1 MNRQYSDLII
11 VAFVMCV
18 IALLVVPL
26 PTGMIDMLIAF
37 NIAVSLLLL
46 LIGLSLKNTLTL
58 LTFPAILLLSTLFRL
73 SLNVASTRLILS
85 QGDAGEIIRSF
96 GTFLIRGEVAVG
108 VIIFLIITVVNFIV
122 IAKGAG
128 RISEVAAR
136 FTLDA
141 LPGKQMAIDS
151 ELRTGSISAEQAKEK
166 REDLRKE
173 TQLYGSMDGAMKFVQ
188 GDVIAGIFIIFTNIF
203 GGIYLG
209 VRQGLSFADALGT
222 YTTLTI
228 GDGLVTQVPALLV
241 SICAGVVVTRVS
253 SDKNSTLGSDLILQL
268 FQNRKVLLLSAFATL
283 MVAFLPNV
291 PALPFV
297 LIAAAFAAV
306 AYFSNAKI
314 TGSAATKRRVRQI
327 SNDERS
333 GSQSIAIDYAAGD
346 LSIILAKNLYQQYL
360 ANEQEHISRWYEVQ
374 DDFQNRCSLQL
385 PNLKVVQDTN
395 YTANEF
401 SLRHKD
407 FEFTNSQQSA
417 NLVYIYC
424 QPEQLRAFDLEVSQ
438 EAYHPL
444 TNRRGALVKR
454 DEKLDLLIRNC
465 NLKHED
471 SIQMIFARAEK
482 FYMQNPEE
490 LIQLTQ
496 VHQEIKEIE
505 NRYPGLFADLFVN
518 QFLTPSRIV
527 TILKHLGKSGF
538 FFHDLRTLLETL
550 ALYTSSDGKELV
562 KTGEFVVEDIVSFIR
577 RHKKRETIS
586 PYLTKRQVLR
596 VVTLA
601 EQLKERCIML
611 NLRDQ
616 KERKQLVSSIQS
628 VYNGYVTKSTEP
640 VVLLVPDGLRTKLE
654 GILSSLSQKVPVI
667 SYAELDSAVSIE
679 PLGEVSV

>member
-1 MNRQYSDLII
+1 MVQLTT
-11 VAFVMCV
+11 A
-18 IALLVVPL
+18 
-26 PTGMIDMLIAF
+26 MIDMLIAF

-46 LIGLSLKNTLTL
+46 LIGLSLRNTLTL

-108 VIIFLIITVVNFIV
+108 VIIFMIITVVNFIV
-122 IAKGAG
+122 IARGAG

-209 VRQGLSFADALGT
+209 IRQGLSFADALET

-228 GDGLVTQVPALLV
+228 GDGLVTQIPALLV

-253 SDKNSTLGSDLILQL
+253 SDKNATLGSDLILQL
-268 FQNRKVLLLSAFATL
+268 FQNRKVLLLAAFATL

-297 LIAAAFAAV
+297 LIAAAFASV
-306 AYFSNAKI
+306 AYFSNTTTAGM
-314 TGSAATKRRVRQI
+314 TATKRRVRQI
-327 SNDERS
+327 SNDEGH
-333 GSQSIAIDYAAGD
+333 GSKSLEIDYASGD
-346 LSIILAKNLYQQYL
+346 LRIVLAKNLYQKYL
-360 ANEQEHISRWYEVQ
+360 ADEQAHILRWHERQ

-385 PNLKVVQDTN
+385 PNLQVVQDTN
-395 YTANEF
+395 YVANEF

-407 FEFTNSQQSA
+407 FEFKNSQQPA
-417 NLVYIYC
+417 NLIFIYC
-424 QPEQLRAFDLEVSQ
+424 QPEQLRSFDLEAVK
-438 EAYHPL
+438 EAHHPL
-444 TNRRGALVKR
+444 TNRRGVLVNH
-454 DEKLDLLIRNC
+454 DEKLDLLIKNC
-465 NLKHED
+465 KLEHED
-471 SIQMIFARAEK
+471 PIQIIFTRAEK
-482 FYMQNPEE
+482 FYIQNPEE

-505 NRYPGLFADLFVN
+505 NRYPGLFADLFAN

-527 TILKHLGKSGF
+527 TILKSLGKSGF

-550 ALYTSSDGKELV
+550 ALYVSSDGKELA

-577 RHKKRETIS
+577 QHKKRETIS

-611 NLRDQ
+611 NLGDQ
-616 KERKQLVSSIQS
+616 KERKQLMSSIKS
-628 VYNGYVTKSTEP
+628 VCDGYVTKSTEP
-640 VVLLVPDGLRTKLE
+640 VVLLVPAGLRGKLE
-654 GILSSLSQKVPVI
+654 IILSSLSQKVPVI
-667 SYAELDSAVSIE
+667 SYAELDSAISIE